1 MINSINLDSRSVYSS
16 LPNLIIGFHGCD
28 KSVFEKILY
37 SHEPFKASVNNYDW
51 LGNGMYF
58 WENNLER
65 AWEWAK
71 SGLTSP
77 KFQIKEPAVI
87 GAIIDLGYCLNLLD
101 SSSIQILKN
110 QYEIFKSKMTIADKP
125 IPENKNI
132 QGNHSLILR
141 YLDCAVIQDLHQE
154 RKKNQLPQFDS
165 VRGVFFEGNEIYPT
179 SGFREQSHIQICVR
193 NPNCIKGFFA
203 PKDIDT
209 SWEMV

>member
-1 MINSINLDSRSVYSS
+1 MAGVSAAYSVYSS

-28 KSVFEKILY
+28 KSVFEKVLY
-37 SHEPFKASVNNYDW
+37 KHEPFKGSFNDYDW

-65 AWEWAK
+65 AWEWAN

-77 KFQIKEPAVI
+77 TVQIKEPAVI
-87 GAIIDLGYCLNLLD
+87 GAVIDLGYCLNLLD
-101 SSSIQILKN
+101 SSSIKLLEY
-110 QYEIFKSKMTIADKP
+110 QYEIFKSKMEIADKP
-125 IPENKNI
+125 IPVNKNI
-132 QGNHSLILR
+132 KDNNNLVLR
-141 YLDCAVIQDLHQE
+141 YLDCAVIEDLHQE
-154 RKKNQLPQFDS
+154 RKNNDLKPFDS

-179 SGFREQSHIQICVR
+179 SGFKEQSHIQICVR

-209 SWEMV
+209 KWGNV